1 MKTSAHLRQAHD
13 AAASPG
19 SGQQPASQPVLSNSA
34 IAERVRHRPGPIHR
48 YRHGNK
54 SGRGQS
60 HALQKFEQAAH
71 PVSGNPFHRQE
82 PKRVTNPVCPR
93 LPASPDLLGSMK
105 ANDDEEPSAEAA
117 EDEARSP
124 TLSPRKSL
132 VLEQVRAA
140 TAAAACPVLSE
151 VQRLLPKGFPQPDAS
166 DVRQFHLAIQDHCW
180 RLVHRL
186 AAQYPT
192 IVLHHH
198 FDEPPLIC
206 AIRSGWEDMA
216 LFLVQHGASVRCS
229 KMLFDSRPAEQPNS
243 TPSYDWYEVSARELA
258 YEKRM
263 LELLEIL
270 DYLTGNYFA
279 YLKPPVIALRM
290 LRPQKFPD
298 PFEDCFEIPL
308 DFFTE
313 FYVKPPDKKPSTYN
327 SSSIL
332 LASIDTTGIR
342 SSGVTPE
349 RAADPPAAESS
360 GTSVNIIHVNPLQI
374 ERDLRDFD
382 TAIVFYYVEYCPV
395 CAQLVY
401 LLHSNSWTKRW
412 TVRRVVGCGSCIR
425 TGVTRVPLFKRFR
438 NGGRISERRACPSE
452 EARFFLPILEAR
464 FFLPIDEGGALIN
477 AVYGLFITSKFLTV
491 IIFRVTAAHS
501 STQSGRAASSARLM
515 QTSIVSSSQACRL
528 VHKMTSRR
536 TSDEI
541 CDRDIPDKFLAHV
554 TTAGRA
560 RDRYQRRRERINRRR
575 YGYLS
580 DAAAGGNQ
588 PCPVGCGCSG
598 RSVSCSK
605 AGLTT
610 IPTELPDNV
619 ERLQLQNNRIERIE
633 PGSFDELTQLERFR
647 LADNNFICDCRLA
660 WLSRWLRQQPQLGLH
675 TKCSQP
681 RLLFGS
687 QVAELSS
694 SDFQCS
700 ADHHKLYPS
709 ACAMAERANCPRQC
723 YCQED
728 NVRCNQKD
736 LSEVPEDIPT
746 NVQELHL
753 ENNKITLIR
762 RGTFRRLTQLRRL

>member
-1 MKTSAHLRQAHD
+1 
-13 AAASPG
+13 
-19 SGQQPASQPVLSNSA
+19 
-34 IAERVRHRPGPIHR
+34 
-48 YRHGNK
+48 
-54 SGRGQS
+54 
-60 HALQKFEQAAH
+60 
-71 PVSGNPFHRQE
+71 
-82 PKRVTNPVCPR
+82 
-93 LPASPDLLGSMK
+93 MK

-313 FYVKPPDKKPSTYN
+313 FYVKPPDKKPVQSKIV
-327 SSSIL
+327 SCLLLSIPP
-332 LASIDTTGIR
+332 ASAHPA
-342 SSGVTPE
+342 SHLSG
-349 RAADPPAAESS
+349 AADPPAAESS

-374 ERDLRDFD
+374 ERDLRDYD

-395 CAQLVY
+395 CAQLRPVYAKASY
-401 LLHSNSWTKRW
+401 LLQQQQLDETLDGETSST
-412 TVRRVVGCGSCIR
+412 RRVLAAVNCGA
-425 TGVTRVPLFKRFR
+425 
-438 NGGRISERRACPSE
+438 N
-452 EARFFLPILEAR
+452 ARY
-464 FFLPIDEGGALIN
+464 GGAL
-477 AVYGLFITSKFLTV
+477 
-491 IIFRVTAAHS
+491 

-541 CDRDIPDKFLAHV
+541 CDRDIPDKFLAEVSSHV

-675 TKCSQP
+675 TKCAQP

-709 ACAMAERANCPRQC
+709 ACAMAERANCPRKC

-746 NVQELHL
+746 NVQE
-753 ENNKITLIR
+753 
-762 RGTFRRLTQLRRL
+762 

>member
-1 MKTSAHLRQAHD
+1 
-13 AAASPG
+13 
-19 SGQQPASQPVLSNSA
+19 
-34 IAERVRHRPGPIHR
+34 
-48 YRHGNK
+48 
-54 SGRGQS
+54 
-60 HALQKFEQAAH
+60 
-71 PVSGNPFHRQE
+71 
-82 PKRVTNPVCPR
+82 
-93 LPASPDLLGSMK
+93 MK

-313 FYVKPPDKKPSTYN
+313 FYVKPPDKKP
-327 SSSIL
+327 
-332 LASIDTTGIR
+332 
-342 SSGVTPE
+342 
-349 RAADPPAAESS
+349 
-360 GTSVNIIHVNPLQI
+360 
-374 ERDLRDFD
+374 RDLRDFD

-395 CAQLVY
+395 CAQLRPVYAKASY
-401 LLHSNSWTKRW
+401 LLQQQQLDES
-412 TVRRVVGCGSCIR
+412 VGRCIR

-438 NGGRISERRACPSE
+438 NGGRISEVLKIS
-452 EARFFLPILEAR
+452 
-464 FFLPIDEGGALIN
+464 
-477 AVYGLFITSKFLTV
+477 TS
-491 IIFRVTAAHS
+491 
-501 STQSGRAASSARLM
+501 
-515 QTSIVSSSQACRL
+515 
-528 VHKMTSRR
+528 
-536 TSDEI
+536 
-541 CDRDIPDKFLAHV
+541 
-554 TTAGRA
+554 
-560 RDRYQRRRERINRRR
+560 
-575 YGYLS
+575 
-580 DAAAGGNQ
+580 
-588 PCPVGCGCSG
+588 
-598 RSVSCSK
+598 
-605 AGLTT
+605 
-610 IPTELPDNV
+610 
-619 ERLQLQNNRIERIE
+619 
-633 PGSFDELTQLERFR
+633 
-647 LADNNFICDCRLA
+647 
-660 WLSRWLRQQPQLGLH
+660 
-675 TKCSQP
+675 
-681 RLLFGS
+681 
-687 QVAELSS
+687 
-694 SDFQCS
+694 
-700 ADHHKLYPS
+700 
-709 ACAMAERANCPRQC
+709 
-723 YCQED
+723 
-728 NVRCNQKD
+728 
-736 LSEVPEDIPT
+736 
-746 NVQELHL
+746 
-753 ENNKITLIR
+753 
-762 RGTFRRLTQLRRL
+762 